1 MTSSSLTLWT
11 PEQKQLIAS
20 TIAPGCSA
28 DELKLFAMVC
38 QRTGLDPFSKQIYA
52 IKRKSKQRDGSYKWL
67 MTVQAS
73 IDGLRSIAERTGQL
87 DGSESFWC
95 GEDGQWQDVWLSS
108 KPPAAAKTIIHR
120 RGASHPFVGVARFA
134 DYNAGQGLWSK
145 MPATMIAKC
154 SEALA
159 LRKAFPADLSG
170 VYSGEEMDQEDG
182 GQVQPVTVTAEPAEP
197 SQPALPAAAADDGA
211 VAVSGVMKSG
221 MKAIRGASTLQQLE
235 AVGQRLVARHKAGDL
250 TDDEQQAL
258 LWLILDRE
266 TKLTQ
271 SAQSN

>member
-120 RGASHPFVGVARFA
+120 RGSQHPFVGVARFA

-170 VYSGEEMDQEDG
+170 VYSGEELDQSDG
-182 GQVQPVTVTAEPAEP
+182 AQVQPVTVSAEPAEP
-197 SQPALPAAAADDGA
+197 SQPALPAAAADDGT

-258 LWLILDRE
+258 LRLMLDRE
-266 TKLTQ
+266 TELTQ
-271 SAQSN
+271 STQSN

>member
-11 PEQKQLIAS
+11 PEQQQLITS
-20 TIAPGCSA
+20 TIARGCSA
-28 DELKLFAMVC
+28 DELRLFGLAC

-52 IKRKSKQRDGSYKWL
+52 IKRRSKQRDGSYRES
-67 MTVQAS
+67 MTIQVS
-73 IDGLRSIAERTGQL
+73 IDGLRSIAERTGEL
-87 DGSESFWC
+87 DGSETLWC

-134 DYNAGQGLWSK
+134 DYNAGQGLWNK

-170 VYSGEEMDQEDG
+170 VYSGEEMDQAGG

-197 SQPALPAAAADDGA
+197 SQPALPAAAVDDGTK
-211 VAVSGVMKSG
+211 AVSKVMQSG

-235 AVGQRLVARHKAGDL
+235 AVGQRLVARHNDGDL
-250 TDDEQQAL
+250 TDEEQQAL
-258 LWLILDRE
+258 LQLMLDRE
-266 TKLTQ
+266 TELTQ
-271 SAQSN
+271 STESN